1 MADGIFSNLS
11 LVIVIAAAVAFFMRA
26 IKQPP
31 ILGYILSGIIVG
43 PAVLNLIRD
52 PKTFDTFANLGI
64 ALLLFIIGLG
74 LNIAIIKRLGKVVFS
89 AAAAELFV
97 VGGVGFLV
105 TSAMGF
111 STMASIIVGLCLF
124 FSSTIIIIKTLA
136 DKNEQSRLHGQIAI
150 GIILLDDIVATFALL
165 LIAANQNHGL
175 SLDELGGLVA
185 KGMGLLIL
193 LVWANRVFLP
203 RVSKFAA
210 KSQELLFL
218 FAIAWG
224 IGIATLFEVAG
235 FSIEVGALFAGVSL
249 ASLPFS
255 LEIEARLKPLRD
267 FFVVLFFIVL
277 GEHLGIKNISE
288 AIVPALILS
297 AVVIVLKPLTI
308 LATMGFMG
316 YTRRVSFLTG
326 INITQISEF
335 SVILIALA
343 ATAGIVG
350 NNLVATITL
359 VAIITIAASAYMS
372 HYDKHLLKWF
382 NRLPINLFDSERQAK
397 AGAAAAQTYS
407 LVLFGYHK
415 GGHEFI
421 KVFKQ
426 LKKRYIVVDYNPAV
440 IDTLKSQRVRCLY
453 GDATDTEL
461 LEEIGISK
469 TKLVVSTITDF
480 EVNQQLVRHINLVN
494 PEASIICNAAS
505 YEEALQLYELG
516 STYVMI
522 PHYMS
527 SERLSSFIMDSNMDR
542 KKFLDFREQ
551 HLEHLR
557 DSHAL
562 SLAEEAL

>member
-31 ILGYILSGIIVG
+31 ILGYIVSGIIVG

-52 PKTFDTFANLGI
+52 PATFDTFANLGI

-74 LNIAIIKRLGKVVFS
+74 LNISVIKRLGKVVFS
-89 AAAAELFV
+89 AAAAELLV
-97 VGGVGFLV
+97 VGGIGFLV
-105 TSAMGF
+105 TNALGF
-111 STMASIIVGLCLF
+111 STMASVVVGLCLF

-175 SLDELGGLVA
+175 SFSELGLLVA
-185 KGMGLLIL
+185 KGIGLLVL
-193 LVWANRVFLP
+193 LIVANRHILP
-203 RVSKFAA
+203 KLAKFAA
-210 KSQELLFL
+210 RSQELLFL

-224 IGIATLFEVAG
+224 IGIATLFEVSG

-249 ASLPFS
+249 ASLTFS
-255 LEIEARLKPLRD
+255 LEIESRLKPLRD

-277 GEHLGIKNISE
+277 GEHLGIKNITE
-288 AIVPALILS
+288 AIVPAVILS
-297 AVVIVLKPLTI
+297 AIVIILKPITI
-308 LATMGFMG
+308 LITMGLMG
-316 YTRRVSFLTG
+316 YTRRISFLTG
-326 INITQISEF
+326 INISQISEF

-343 ATAGIVG
+343 ATAGIAG
-350 NNLVATITL
+350 DKLVAVITL
-359 VAIITIAASAYMS
+359 VAIITIAVSAYMS
-372 HYDKHLLKWF
+372 HYDKSLLKWF
-382 NRLPINLFDSERQAK
+382 NRVPFRLFDNERK
-397 AGAAAAQTYS
+397 AQNHATPNQTYS

-421 KVFKQ
+421 STFKQ
-426 LKKRYIVVDYNPAV
+426 MHKRYIVVDYNPGA
-440 IDTLKSQRVRCLY
+440 IDTMRRLRIPCIY

-461 LEEIGISK
+461 LEEINISK
-469 TKLVVSTITDF
+469 AKLVVSTMTDF
-480 EVNQQLVRHINLVN
+480 EINQQLVRHINLVN

-527 SERLSSFIMDSNMDR
+527 SERLSNFIIDSNMNRD
-542 KKFLDFREQ
+542 KLLNFREK

-557 DSHAL
+557 DSHTL
-562 SLAEEAL
+562 SLAEDAL